1 MELTQSLEDYLE
13 AIWVI
18 GLDSKIVRVKDL
30 MKYFNY
36 KVSSVNQALKTLVK
50 KGLINHEKYGYIELT
65 EKGLTLA
72 QEVYEKHKTLS
83 NFFARF
89 LGVSEDIAAKDACNI
104 EHYISNETY
113 LSLIS
118 FISYLQKSDF
128 SIDDFKKFKKSKHI
142 SKKIEGVYLLN
153 ELKNGET
160 GIIKK
165 IDAPISIKQK
175 LLSMGLST
183 NEKFSVEKIAP
194 FGGPIDIKIK
204 DYHLSLRQDEAKTV
218 IVEKVKK

>member
-36 KVSSVNQALKTLVK
+36 KVSSVNQALKALIK

-65 EKGLTLA
+65 EKGLIIA
-72 QEVYEKHKTLS
+72 QEIYEKHKTLS
-83 NFFARF
+83 NFFAKF
-89 LGVSEDIAAKDACNI
+89 LDVPEDIAVKDACNI
-104 EHYISNETY
+104 EHYISNKTY
-113 LSLIS
+113 RSLIS
-118 FISYLQKSDF
+118 FVSYLQKINF
-128 SIDDFKKFKKSKHI
+128 SIDDFKKFKKNKPI
-142 SKKIEGVYLLN
+142 LKKAKRVYLN
-153 ELKNGET
+153 ELKPGER

-204 DYHLSLRQDEAKTV
+204 DYHLSLRQDEAKM
-218 IVEKVKK
+218 ILIEKENK